1 MFYNFWVPLWHHLPK
16 HLILQ
21 CQTLLHIRNCMYYK
35 IVDIFPLEES
45 VQFLYHNDG
54 NILESLLRGI
64 NNTIR
69 SMESDLWESLMC
81 HISEYMSTFYY
92 NFKHVLQFNTF
103 NVCQQVFYRATL
115 YLKFDRF
122 TCMYICSSCMSL
134 FFVWSFILFC

>member
-1 MFYNFWVPLWHHLPK
+1 
-16 HLILQ
+16 
-21 CQTLLHIRNCMYYK
+21 MYYK

-45 VQFLYHNDG
+45 VQFVYHNDG

-103 NVCQQVFYRATL
+103 NVCQQVFYRATF

-122 TCMYICSSCMSL
+122 TCMYICSSCMSCFIIYSVL
-134 FFVWSFILFC
+134 LISFIKCNSSNMGKIKIINQSIYYCTFGLVYF

>member
-1 MFYNFWVPLWHHLPK
+1 
-16 HLILQ
+16 
-21 CQTLLHIRNCMYYK
+21 MYYK

-122 TCMYICSSCMSL
+122 TCMYICSSCMSCL
-134 FFVWSFILFC
+134 IIYSVLLISFIKCNSSNMGKIRIINQSIYYCTFGLVYF

>member
-1 MFYNFWVPLWHHLPK
+1 
-16 HLILQ
+16 
-21 CQTLLHIRNCMYYK
+21 MYYK

-45 VQFLYHNDG
+45 VQFVYHNDG

-122 TCMYICSSCMSL
+122 TCMYICSSCMSCL
-134 FFVWSFILFC
+134 IIYSVLLISFIKCNSSNMGKIKIINQSIYYCTFGLVYF

>member
-1 MFYNFWVPLWHHLPK
+1 
-16 HLILQ
+16 
-21 CQTLLHIRNCMYYK
+21 MYYK

-122 TCMYICSSCMSL
+122 TCMYICSSCMSCL
-134 FFVWSFILFC
+134 IIYSVLLISFIKCNSSNMGKIKIINQSIYYCTFGLVYF